1 MALNVFDVLKKTKKV
16 EKTTGGATEGEKTP
30 PEILAEGMMNVR
42 DIIAPSAIE
51 VDFNDVR
58 IGDMYYRTFF
68 VSGYPRFVGANWLS
82 PVINFDHTLLT
93 SMFYYPVKSKVILD
107 DLRRKITELEATT
120 MTNREKGKIND
131 PVVEAALEDAT
142 ALQEQLVKGVEKYFQ
157 FSFYITIPAY
167 DLEELNNVSSKLES
181 LLASLLLVSKTSALQ
196 MEDAFRSCIPT
207 GIDRLMI
214 TRNMDTTSLATTFPF
229 TSSDLTMEEGI
240 MYGINKHN
248 GSLVI
253 FDRFSMENANSVVFA
268 KSGAGKSYFVK
279 LEALRHL
286 VFGAHIMIIDP
297 EEEYL
302 NLCEVVGGNY
312 ISFSANS
319 KQKINPFDLSGIATE
334 GENELGQKLI
344 SLVTL
349 LKLML
354 GQLNSTEEA
363 ILDRALIETYRI
375 KGITTD
381 PDTQATKEPPV
392 MEDLYKVLLGGSEP
406 ESKNMADRL
415 EKFIKGSM
423 TGIFDSQSNIDLQSS
438 MTVFSTK
445 NLEDALRP
453 IAFYMILDYVWTTIR
468 RDLRKRILI
477 VEEAWYLMQNPDS
490 ARFIYGIAK
499 RARKYYLGLTTISQ
513 DVDDFLT
520 SEYGKAVVTNSS
532 IQMLFKQHPAAIDKV
547 VDTFYLSEGE
557 KRFLLSAG
565 VGEGLFFAGS
575 NHVAIKVMAS
585 EAEHKLITT
594 NPEEV
599 LRLKEEKR
607 REAQKG
613 QLNLSKSEPKQS
625 YKPYRPP
632 EPMNEY
638 TTFDAA
644 GDVKKEF
651 KVTNPVSTEDANTFL
666 ETGIKAR
673 VNESPALNSAPAA
686 RDSEPVKESQ
696 RPILINLNQDK
707 TSNQMIKEED
717 FVRKENPAQSVQN
730 TQTFKLENNENK
742 EGTDNKGTLANEGS
756 AKNIP
761 NSDIP
766 PKIKTEIIPTTT
778 KPLPPQNTNETSKP
792 KNTLDSRVIELRKK
806 MLQDED
812 SFINSSPSAGDIMD
826 SVEQMKKQKMPNET
840 PVVTDSPPK
849 TQ

>member
-1 MALNVFDVLKKTKKV
+1 MALNIFDILKKTKKTQ
-16 EKTTGGATEGEKTP
+16 KTTSGAAEGEKTP

-51 VDFNDVR
+51 IDFNDVR

-120 MTNREKGKIND
+120 MTNREKGKISD
-131 PVVEAALEDAT
+131 PVVEAALEDAN

-167 DLEELNNVSSKLES
+167 DLEELNNISSKLES

-363 ILDRALIETYRI
+363 ILDRALIETYRM

-594 NPEEV
+594 NPEEI

-613 QLNLSKSEPKQS
+613 QLNLSRAEPKQE
-625 YKPYRPP
+625 YKPYTPP
-632 EPMNEY
+632 EPMDKY
-638 TTFDAA
+638 TTFDDA
-644 GDVKKEF
+644 GDVKPEF
-651 KVTNPVSTEDANTFL
+651 KVINPVSTKDANTFL

-673 VNESPALNSAPAA
+673 INDSPASI
-686 RDSEPVKESQ
+686 SIPVNKDIKVVEESQ
-696 RPILINLNQDK
+696 RPILVNLNQDNSEK
-707 TSNQMIKEED
+707 QMIKEED
-717 FVRKENPAQSVQN
+717 FIRKESPAQSAPN
-730 TQTFKLENNENK
+730 TQTFKLENKENK
-742 EGTDNKGTLANEGS
+742 EKLARKDDILTENNPKNFS
-756 AKNIP
+756 NLDISPTQNIP
-761 NSDIP
+761 EN
-766 PKIKTEIIPTTT
+766 
-778 KPLPPQNTNETSKP
+778 SKP
-792 KNTLDSRVIELRKK
+792 KNNLDSRIIELRKK

-812 SFINSSPSAGDIMD
+812 SFINSSPSAGAIMD
-826 SVEQMKKQKMPNET
+826 SVEQMKKQKVPNET
-840 PVVTDSPPK
+840 PSLSNNLPNNNLPK
-849 TQ
+849 I

>member
-1 MALNVFDVLKKTKKV
+1 MALNIFDLFKKTA
-16 EKTTGGATEGEKTP
+16 KTPASKGNTGETVGGKTP
-30 PEILAEGMMNVR
+30 PEILAEGMVNVR

-51 VDFNDVR
+51 VDFNNIK

-82 PVINFDHTLLT
+82 PVINFDHTLLI

-120 MTNREKGKIND
+120 MSNREKGKITD
-131 PVVEAALEDAT
+131 PVVEAALEDAN

-167 DLEELNNVSSKLES
+167 DLDELNNVSSKLES
-181 LLASLLLVSKTSALQ
+181 LLASLLLISKTAALQ
-196 MEDAFRSCIPT
+196 MEDAFRSSIPT

-286 VFGAHIMIIDP
+286 VFGVQVLIIDP
-297 EEEYL
+297 EEEYR

-319 KQKINPFDLSGIATE
+319 KQKINPFDLSGIITE

-344 SLVTL
+344 SLITL
-349 LKLML
+349 LKLMI
-354 GQLNSTEEA
+354 GQLNATEEA
-363 ILDRALIETYRI
+363 ILDRALIETYRMR
-375 KGITTD
+375 GITTD
-381 PDTQATKEPPV
+381 PETQATKEPPV

-406 ESKNMADRL
+406 ESRSMADRL

-423 TGIFDSQSNIDLQSS
+423 AGIFDSQSNINLESS

-445 NLEDALRP
+445 DLEETLRP
-453 IAFYMILDYVWTTIR
+453 IAFYMILDFIWTTIR

-477 VEEAWYLMQNPDS
+477 VEEAWYLMQNADS

-499 RARKYYLGLTTISQ
+499 RARKYYLGLTTVSQ

-565 VGEGLFFAGS
+565 VGEGLFFAGA
-575 NHVAIKVMAS
+575 NHVAIRVMAS

-599 LRLKEEKR
+599 LRLREERRKQENKR
-607 REAQKG
+607 NGELGLGKPEQ
-613 QLNLSKSEPKQS
+613 QV
-625 YKPYRPP
+625 YKPYKPP
-632 EPMNEY
+632 EPMDEY
-638 TTFDAA
+638 KTFDEK
-644 GDVKKEF
+644 GNVKPEYEAEKILGQ
-651 KVTNPVSTEDANTFL
+651 KVAVGGNSGENVSSVPVDNAFASKDPMSKN
-666 ETGIKAR
+666 I
-673 VNESPALNSAPAA
+673 V
-686 RDSEPVKESQ
+686 
-696 RPILINLNQDK
+696 
-707 TSNQMIKEED
+707 
-717 FVRKENPAQSVQN
+717 
-730 TQTFKLENNENK
+730 LENNIDNARAPRTPQRREQVNLNSVNREKNFASNEPLNREVPGERANK
-742 EGTDNKGTLANEGS
+742 
-756 AKNIP
+756 
-761 NSDIP
+761 
-766 PKIKTEIIPTTT
+766 
-778 KPLPPQNTNETSKP
+778 TN
-792 KNTLDSRVIELRKK
+792 LDSRVIELRRK
-806 MLQDED
+806 MLQEDD
-812 SFINSSPSAGDIMD
+812 SFMNGSPSAEDILE
-826 SVEQMKKQKMPNET
+826 SVEEMKKKKQGIGRINGENAISEGGSVITSRTMGEENKANNILDNSNQNQKSISET
-840 PVVTDSPPK
+840 GDLPINTGQK
-849 TQ
+849 

>member
-1 MALNVFDVLKKTKKV
+1 MALNIFDLFKKSTKKTV
-16 EKTTGGATEGEKTP
+16 SNTGDTAEVEKTP

-51 VDFNDVR
+51 VDFNDIR

-82 PVINFDHTLLT
+82 PVINFDHTLLI

-107 DLRRKITELEATT
+107 DLRKKITELEATT
-120 MTNREKGKIND
+120 MTNREKGKISD

-167 DLEELNNVSSKLES
+167 EKEELDNVSSKLES
-181 LLASLLLVSKTSALQ
+181 LLASLLLISKTSALQ

-207 GIDRLMI
+207 GIDRLMV

-286 VFGAHIMIIDP
+286 VFGAHVMIIDP
-297 EEEYL
+297 EEEYY

-312 ISFSANS
+312 IGFSANS
-319 KQKINPFDLSGIATE
+319 KHKINPFDLSGIATE

-349 LKLML
+349 LKLMM

-363 ILDRALIETYRI
+363 ILDRALIETYRM

-381 PDTQATKEPPV
+381 PDTQSSKEPPV

-406 ESKNMADRL
+406 ESKTMADRL

-423 TGIFDSQSNIDLQSS
+423 AGIFDSQSNINLESS

-453 IAFYMILDYVWTTIR
+453 IAFYMILDFVWTTIR

-547 VDTFYLSEGE
+547 VETFYLSEGE

-585 EAEHKLITT
+585 ESEHKLITT

-599 LRLKEEKR
+599 LKLKEER
-607 REAQKG
+607 RLEEKKG
-613 QLNLSKSEPKQS
+613 QLDLARKEELRME
-625 YKPYRPP
+625 YKPYKAP
-632 EPMNEY
+632 EPMDKY
-638 TTFDAA
+638 TTFDEL
-644 GDVKKEF
+644 GETKQEF
-651 KVTNPVSTEDANTFL
+651 KPIKNYENENINSEVNKTVPIETKPVLEPKSDLTIKSKIVDKVVPEPQKTVQKPMNETNLQKDQKPIVIDLNKKNQTFDAGITNNPAPTF
-666 ETGIKAR
+666 K
-673 VNESPALNSAPAA
+673 SAPAPENVSVSMPTPA
-686 RDSEPVKESQ
+686 PTLTPSPVPTPTQVINQNNQQSQ
-696 RPILINLNQDK
+696 P
-707 TSNQMIKEED
+707 S
-717 FVRKENPAQSVQN
+717 AQ
-730 TQTFKLENNENK
+730 
-742 EGTDNKGTLANEGS
+742 
-756 AKNIP
+756 
-761 NSDIP
+761 
-766 PKIKTEIIPTTT
+766 
-778 KPLPPQNTNETSKP
+778 KP
-792 KNTLDSRVIELRKK
+792 KNILDNKVIELRKK

-812 SFINSSPSAGDIMD
+812 SFLDNAPSANEIMD
-826 SVEQMKKQKMPNET
+826 SVEEMKRNKPMINNQ
-840 PVVTDSPPK
+840 PPIQNNP
-849 TQ
+849 TIQQ

>member
-1 MALNVFDVLKKTKKV
+1 MALNIFDLFKKSTKKTV
-16 EKTTGGATEGEKTP
+16 SNTGDTAEVEKTP

-51 VDFNDVR
+51 VDFNDIR

-82 PVINFDHTLLT
+82 PVINFDHTLLI

-107 DLRRKITELEATT
+107 DLRKKITELEATT
-120 MTNREKGKIND
+120 MTNREKGKISD

-167 DLEELNNVSSKLES
+167 EKEELDNVSSKLES
-181 LLASLLLVSKTSALQ
+181 LLASLLLISKTSALQ

-207 GIDRLMI
+207 GIDRLMV

-286 VFGAHIMIIDP
+286 VFGAHVMIIDP
-297 EEEYL
+297 EEEYY

-312 ISFSANS
+312 IGFSANS
-319 KQKINPFDLSGIATE
+319 KHKINPFDLSGIATE

-349 LKLML
+349 LKLMM

-363 ILDRALIETYRI
+363 ILDRALIETYRM

-381 PDTQATKEPPV
+381 PDTQSSKEPPV

-406 ESKNMADRL
+406 ESKTMADRL

-423 TGIFDSQSNIDLQSS
+423 AGIFDSQSNINLESS

-453 IAFYMILDYVWTTIR
+453 IAFYMILDFVWTTIR

-547 VDTFYLSEGE
+547 VETFYLSEGE

-585 EAEHKLITT
+585 ESEHKLITT

-599 LRLKEEKR
+599 LKLKEER
-607 REAQKG
+607 RLEEKKG
-613 QLNLSKSEPKQS
+613 QLDLARKEELRME
-625 YKPYRPP
+625 YKPYKAP
-632 EPMNEY
+632 EPMDKY
-638 TTFDAA
+638 TTFDEL
-644 GDVKKEF
+644 GETKQEF
-651 KVTNPVSTEDANTFL
+651 KPIKNYENENINSEVNKTVPIETKPVLEPKSDLTIKSRIVDKVVPEPQKTVQKPMNETNLQKDQKPIVIDLNKKNQTFDAGITNNPAPTF
-666 ETGIKAR
+666 K
-673 VNESPALNSAPAA
+673 SAPAPENVSVSKPTPA
-686 RDSEPVKESQ
+686 PTLTPSPVPTPTQVINQNNQQSQ
-696 RPILINLNQDK
+696 P
-707 TSNQMIKEED
+707 S
-717 FVRKENPAQSVQN
+717 AQ
-730 TQTFKLENNENK
+730 
-742 EGTDNKGTLANEGS
+742 
-756 AKNIP
+756 
-761 NSDIP
+761 
-766 PKIKTEIIPTTT
+766 
-778 KPLPPQNTNETSKP
+778 KP
-792 KNTLDSRVIELRKK
+792 KNILDNKVIELRKK

-812 SFINSSPSAGDIMD
+812 SFLDNAPSANEIMD
-826 SVEQMKKQKMPNET
+826 SVEEMKRNKPMINNQ
-840 PVVTDSPPK
+840 PPIQNNP
-849 TQ
+849 TIQQ

>member
-1 MALNVFDVLKKTKKV
+1 MALNIFDLFKKSTKKTV
-16 EKTTGGATEGEKTP
+16 SNTGDTAEVEKTP

-51 VDFNDVR
+51 VDFNDIR

-82 PVINFDHTLLT
+82 PVINFDHTLLI

-107 DLRRKITELEATT
+107 DLRKKITELEATT
-120 MTNREKGKIND
+120 MTNREKGKISD

-167 DLEELNNVSSKLES
+167 EKEELDNVSSKLES
-181 LLASLLLVSKTSALQ
+181 LLASLLLISKTSALQ

-207 GIDRLMI
+207 GIDRLMV

-286 VFGAHIMIIDP
+286 VFGAHVMIIDP
-297 EEEYL
+297 EEEYY

-312 ISFSANS
+312 IGFSANS
-319 KQKINPFDLSGIATE
+319 KHKINPFDLSGIATE

-349 LKLML
+349 LKLMM

-363 ILDRALIETYRI
+363 ILDRALIETYRM

-381 PDTQATKEPPV
+381 PDTQSSKEPPV

-406 ESKNMADRL
+406 ESKTMADRL

-423 TGIFDSQSNIDLQSS
+423 AGIFDSQSNINLESS

-453 IAFYMILDYVWTTIR
+453 IAFYMILDFVWTTIR

-547 VDTFYLSEGE
+547 VETFYLSEGE

-585 EAEHKLITT
+585 ESEHKLITT

-599 LRLKEEKR
+599 LKLKEER
-607 REAQKG
+607 RLEEKKG
-613 QLNLSKSEPKQS
+613 QLDLARKEELRME
-625 YKPYRPP
+625 YKPYKAP
-632 EPMNEY
+632 EPMDKY
-638 TTFDAA
+638 TTFDEL
-644 GDVKKEF
+644 GETKQEF
-651 KVTNPVSTEDANTFL
+651 KPIKNYENENINSEVNKTVPIETKPVLEPKSDLTIKSKIVDKVVPEPQKTVQKPMNETNLQKDQKPIVIDLNKKNQTFDAGITNNPAPTF
-666 ETGIKAR
+666 K
-673 VNESPALNSAPAA
+673 SAPAPENVSVSKPTPA
-686 RDSEPVKESQ
+686 PTLTPSPVPTPTQVINQNNQQSQ
-696 RPILINLNQDK
+696 P
-707 TSNQMIKEED
+707 S
-717 FVRKENPAQSVQN
+717 AQ
-730 TQTFKLENNENK
+730 
-742 EGTDNKGTLANEGS
+742 
-756 AKNIP
+756 
-761 NSDIP
+761 
-766 PKIKTEIIPTTT
+766 
-778 KPLPPQNTNETSKP
+778 KP
-792 KNTLDSRVIELRKK
+792 KNILDNKVIELRKK

-812 SFINSSPSAGDIMD
+812 SFLDNAPSANEIMD
-826 SVEQMKKQKMPNET
+826 SVEEMKRNKPMINNQ
-840 PVVTDSPPK
+840 PPIQNNP
-849 TQ
+849 TIQQ

>member
-1 MALNVFDVLKKTKKV
+1 MALNIFDLFKKSTKKTV
-16 EKTTGGATEGEKTP
+16 SNTGDTAEVEKTP

-51 VDFNDVR
+51 VDFNDIR

-82 PVINFDHTLLT
+82 PVINFDHTLLI

-107 DLRRKITELEATT
+107 DLRKKITELEATT
-120 MTNREKGKIND
+120 MTNREKGKISD

-167 DLEELNNVSSKLES
+167 EKEELDNVSSKLES
-181 LLASLLLVSKTSALQ
+181 LLASLLLISKTSALQ

-207 GIDRLMI
+207 GIDRLMV

-286 VFGAHIMIIDP
+286 VFGAHVMIIDP
-297 EEEYL
+297 EEEYY

-312 ISFSANS
+312 IGFSANS
-319 KQKINPFDLSGIATE
+319 KHKINPFDLSGIATE

-349 LKLML
+349 LKLMM

-363 ILDRALIETYRI
+363 ILDRALIETYRM

-381 PDTQATKEPPV
+381 PDTQSSKEPPV

-406 ESKNMADRL
+406 ESKTMADRL

-423 TGIFDSQSNIDLQSS
+423 AGIFDSQSNINLESS

-453 IAFYMILDYVWTTIR
+453 IAFYMILDFVWTTIR

-547 VDTFYLSEGE
+547 VETFYLSEGE

-585 EAEHKLITT
+585 ESEHKLITT

-599 LRLKEEKR
+599 LKLKEER
-607 REAQKG
+607 RLEEKKG
-613 QLNLSKSEPKQS
+613 QLDLARKEELRME
-625 YKPYRPP
+625 YKPYKAP
-632 EPMNEY
+632 EPMDKY
-638 TTFDAA
+638 TTFDEL
-644 GDVKKEF
+644 GETKQEF
-651 KVTNPVSTEDANTFL
+651 KPIKNYENENINSEVNKTVPIETKPVLEPKSDLTIKSRIVDKVVPEPQKTVQKPMNETNLQKDQKPIVIDLNKKNQTFDA
-666 ETGIKAR
+666 GIT
-673 VNESPALNSAPAA
+673 NNPAPTYKSAPAPENVSVSKPTPA
-686 RDSEPVKESQ
+686 PTLTPSPVPTPTQVINQNNQQSQ
-696 RPILINLNQDK
+696 P
-707 TSNQMIKEED
+707 
-717 FVRKENPAQSVQN
+717 PAQ
-730 TQTFKLENNENK
+730 
-742 EGTDNKGTLANEGS
+742 
-756 AKNIP
+756 
-761 NSDIP
+761 
-766 PKIKTEIIPTTT
+766 
-778 KPLPPQNTNETSKP
+778 KP
-792 KNTLDSRVIELRKK
+792 KNILDNKVIELRKK

-812 SFINSSPSAGDIMD
+812 SFLDNAPSANEIMD
-826 SVEQMKKQKMPNET
+826 SVDEMKRNKPMINNQ
-840 PVVTDSPPK
+840 PPIQNNP
-849 TQ
+849 TIQQ